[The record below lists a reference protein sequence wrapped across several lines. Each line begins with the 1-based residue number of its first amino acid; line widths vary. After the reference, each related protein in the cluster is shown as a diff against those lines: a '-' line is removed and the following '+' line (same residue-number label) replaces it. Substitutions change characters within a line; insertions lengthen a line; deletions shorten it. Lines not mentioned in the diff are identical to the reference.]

1 MREIVLTTQF
11 RRDAK
16 RMQKRGLDLSEM
28 RAVAKQIAAGET
40 LQPRHRDHKLAGPF
54 AGFRECHIRP
64 DWLLIYR
71 TTEADLFL
79 VRTGTHQDLF
89 DE

>member
-1 MREIVLTTQF
+1 MRNIVPTTQF

-16 RMQKRGLDLSEM
+16 RIQKRGLDLGEL
-28 RAVAKQIAAGET
+28 RTVAARLAAGEA
-40 LQPRHRDHKLAGPF
+40 LEARYRDHKLVGPYAGY
-54 AGFRECHIRP
+54 RECHVKP
-64 DWLLIYR
+64 DWLLIYCL
-71 TTEADLFL
+71 TDAEVVL

>member
-1 MREIVLTTQF
+1 MREIVPTTQF

-16 RMQKRGLDLSEM
+16 RIQKRGLDLSEL
-28 RAVAKQIAAGET
+28 REVARRLAAGET
-40 LQPRHRDHKLAGPF
+40 LDPKHRDHKLSGSLK
-54 AGFRECHIRP
+54 GHRECHVRP
-64 DWLLIYR
+64 DWLLVYR
-71 TTEADLFL
+71 LTATELIL

>member
-1 MREIVLTTQF
+1 MRDIVPTTQF

-16 RMQKRGLDLSEM
+16 RIQKRGQDLGEL
-28 RAVAKQIAAGET
+28 REVARRIAAGDMLEA
-40 LQPRHRDHKLAGPF
+40 RHRDHKLAGEYS
-54 AGFRECHIRP
+54 GFRECHIRP
-64 DWLLIYR
+64 DCLLIYQI
-71 TTEADLFL
+71 TDEVLLL